1 MITFKEW
8 LKKTGRW
15 TEMAGTGP
23 YIGGCAPTADYQ
35 VWGACSDQKP
45 RKKKKKHQGKK

>member
-1 MITFKEW
+1 MTFKEW

-15 TEMAGTGP
+15 AEMAGTGP
-23 YIGGCAPTADYQ
+23 YIGGCKSTADYQ

-45 RKKKKKHQGKK
+45 QKKQKKQNKK